1 MISKYASV
9 VGWGYTEYDPLVR
22 QKQGD
27 FLRAGVA
34 NQVQQ
39 QLELPII
46 STYDCQKKF
55 EDVFSPV
62 ESQLCAGG
70 EIGRD
75 SCKVNQRQN
84 FDQKVKAKLS
94 GRLRW
99 SPLYDKSFI

>member
-1 MISKYASV
+1 M

-46 STYDCQKKF
+46 SSYDCKQKF
-55 EDVFSPV
+55 DNVFSPV
-62 ESQLCAGG
+62 ESQICAGG
-70 EIGRD
+70 EIGKD
-75 SCKVNQRQN
+75 SCKVNQKLDFNQY
-84 FDQKVKAKLS
+84 VSMMLS
-94 GRLRW
+94 GRFRW
-99 SPLYDKSFI
+99 SFVYDQSYL